1 MCGRF
6 YANAKTAEE
15 IVKIAGKTAQPALGS
30 SGDIFPS
37 GMAAIL
43 LGKEHRLRAARMLW
57 GFPGFH
63 GKGLII
69 NARAETVLE
78 RRMFRDSVEHRRC
91 VIPAKG
97 FYEWNRDREKYFYE
111 KEDEPVLWMAGFYN
125 RFQDQDRFVI
135 LTTAANAS
143 VAPVHGRMPLI
154 LERKE
159 LESWVLDDKA
169 ADVLLHKTPAL
180 LKSSAEYTQ
189 LSLF

>member
-6 YANAKTAEE
+6 YADAKTAEE

-111 KEDEPVLWMAGFYN
+111 KEDEPVLWMA
-125 RFQDQDRFVI
+125 V
-135 LTTAANAS
+135 
-143 VAPVHGRMPLI
+143 V
-154 LERKE
+154 
-159 LESWVLDDKA
+159 KA
-169 ADVLLHKTPAL
+169 LAPAL
-180 LKSSAEYTQ
+180 GAGPAAQDERPAGRAEHRLKAHGGRTPFAARRPRPPQ
-189 LSLF
+189 